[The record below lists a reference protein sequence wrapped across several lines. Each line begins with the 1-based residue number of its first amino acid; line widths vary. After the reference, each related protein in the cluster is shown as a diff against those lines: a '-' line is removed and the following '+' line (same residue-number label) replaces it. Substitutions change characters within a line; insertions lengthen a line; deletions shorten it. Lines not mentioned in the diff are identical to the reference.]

1 MTAGNCNREVQSL
14 RASRRRVSTWNRG
27 RIVATVTAK
36 KTEVGSYFIA
46 NYPPF
51 SQWTVEGLPAVKAAM
66 DAPAK
71 EVPLGL
77 YLHIPFCRKRCKFC
91 YFRVYTDKNAGEVEQ
106 YVAALA
112 REIELVSRL
121 PVMGGRPFR
130 FVYFG
135 GGTPSFLSAKQLTSL
150 VDRLRANINWDQSEE
165 VTFECEPGTLS
176 EPKVQT
182 LRELGVTRISL
193 GVENFSDAILE
204 ENGRAHLSAEI
215 DRSWRWILDAGFEN
229 TNIDLIAGMVGE
241 NWDNW
246 RDTVRRTIECL
257 PDSVTIYQM
266 ELPFNTVYSKDILG
280 RDVQTP
286 VADWPTKRAWV
297 DYAFEELCAAGY
309 SVSSAYT
316 LVKDKSKVNFSYRD
330 NLWRGSDLLA
340 TGVASF
346 GHISGVHYQNLAEW
360 PEYVGALER
369 GELPLW
375 RGMQPTTHQLLVREM
390 ILQLKTGRLDADYFR
405 RKFGREILDEWR
417 DVWRKYSY
425 DELLSIDG
433 DEICLTRR
441 GLLQV
446 DALLPAFFE
455 PEHQGVRYT

>member
-1 MTAGNCNREVQSL
+1 M
-14 RASRRRVSTWNRG
+14 
-27 RIVATVTAK
+27 ATGTTK

-51 SQWTVEGLPAVKAAM
+51 SQWTTDGLGAVKAAM
-66 DAPAK
+66 SASPK
-71 EVPLGL
+71 ETPLGL

-91 YFRVYTDKNAGEVEQ
+91 YFRVYTDKNSAEVEQ
-106 YVAALA
+106 YVVALA
-112 REIELVSRL
+112 REIELVSKL

-150 VDRLRANINWDQSEE
+150 VDRLRANINWDQAEE

-176 EPKVQT
+176 QPKVQT
-182 LRELGVTRISL
+182 LKELGVTRISL

-215 DRSWRWILDAGFEN
+215 GKSWQWILDSGFAN

-246 RDTVRRTIECL
+246 RDCIRRTIDYS

-280 RDVQTP
+280 NHVETP

-297 DYAFEELCAAGY
+297 SYAIDELCAAGY

-316 LVKDKSKVNFSYRD
+316 LVKDKRKVNFSYRD

-360 PEYVGALER
+360 PQYVGSLDR

-375 RGMQPTTHQLLVREM
+375 RGMQPTPHQLLIREM
-390 ILQLKTGRLDADYFR
+390 ILQLKTGRLDAGYFR
-405 RKFGREILDEWR
+405 RKFGVDILDEWR
-417 DVWRKYSY
+417 DEWQQHAV
-425 DELLSIDG
+425 DELLEIDG
-433 DEICLTRR
+433 DEIRLTRA
-441 GLLQV
+441 GLLQA
-446 DALLPAFFE
+446 DALLPVFFE
-455 PEHQGVRYT
+455 PEHRDVRYT